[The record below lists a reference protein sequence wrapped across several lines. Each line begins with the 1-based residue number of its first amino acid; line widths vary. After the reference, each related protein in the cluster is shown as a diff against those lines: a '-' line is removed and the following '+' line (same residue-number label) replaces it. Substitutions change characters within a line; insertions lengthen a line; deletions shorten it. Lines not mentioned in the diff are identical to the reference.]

1 MRILDDLIQEV
12 FPPTLK
18 FIGTDCCTALL
29 TETGS
34 HNVALNAVV
43 SGVMEVN
50 AFLKIFS
57 ALLDKVVLREEMEKK
72 ARMDESDGKMRE
84 DPSLLFRSVRLSAC
98 LSLSLSLCV
107 SLSFL
112 LSLSVCLSLSVS
124 VCPYICLFL
133 FLFCLYSTNQRMCLC
148 PREDDSLTFISVFL
162 WLCCIPLLCLLCCCN
177 CLFVY
182 SCLFCFSC
190 KESEEKKEVGGLS
203 LIHI

>member
-1 MRILDDLIQEV
+1 MDDLIQEV

-98 LSLSLSLCV
+98 LSLSLAVCLSV
-107 SLSFL
+107 SRSRC
-112 LSLSVCLSLSVS
+112 LSVCLPPPPLSLSS
-124 VCPYICLFL
+124 PSPRTPFG
-133 FLFCLYSTNQRMCLC
+133 FFCTS
-148 PREDDSLTFISVFL
+148 
-162 WLCCIPLLCLLCCCN
+162 
-177 CLFVY
+177 
-182 SCLFCFSC
+182 
-190 KESEEKKEVGGLS
+190 SETIIIV
-203 LIHI
+203 